1 MFLTFFCCA
10 AGTAQVIN
18 KGLPIKGDNGQV
30 YLSPP
35 LIDPTGQCSTRVKIS
50 SFIPGATIHVY
61 LTATQAGPVS
71 PKKLIGGPTAL
82 AVNGMT
88 VHLTQALKALD
99 ELEAT
104 QTFLGVT
111 SALSA
116 PMTADPMLASLP
128 EPTIDD
134 KNIYACGVIAPV
146 YNLLPGVTVKVF
158 DKTAGGATI
167 GTNSTPDDWGSNW
180 DPVLTSALDAS
191 PKTSTAHDIDAQ
203 QLACN
208 GATSNPGP
216 AVGVQPQPATVNQPN
231 VQSAIVGNNTVTLKS
246 ITYRSNRSDIRSR
259 NAAQWTLSGHR
270 RQQLVLAHKASDGE
284 HRGGAGAKAV
294 RPQLANKRV
303 ANHEDDPAAR
313 TCKPDLPGPGR
324 RVRAQ
329 FDRQCRPCACQRRHA

>member
-1 MFLTFFCCA
+1 M
-10 AGTAQVIN
+10 IN

-104 QTFLGVT
+104 QTFPWGHQRPFCAHDCG
-111 SALSA
+111 SDAGF
-116 PMTADPMLASLP
+116 TAQ
-128 EPTIDD
+128 PTIDD

-231 VQSAIVGNNTVTLKS
+231 VQSAIVGNNTVTLNQLLTGAIVQIFDHATPLNGPS
-246 ITYRSNRSDIRSR
+246 AATGASNWFLLTKPLTASTVVAIRSR
-259 NAAQWTLSGHR
+259 SCATPAREQKSGQPRRRSR
-270 RQQLVLAHKASDGE
+270 RQNL
-284 HRGGAGAKAV
+284 
-294 RPQLANKRV
+294 
-303 ANHEDDPAAR
+303 
-313 TCKPDLPGPGR
+313 
-324 RVRAQ
+324 
-329 FDRQCRPCACQRRHA
+329 